1 MTDNTEYPY
10 SLKFSLG
17 SIFLMVLL
25 MLLLFRNVVITNTT
39 ITWVVF
45 GVCLIIFIFLIGLL
59 VIKRLIPALKG
70 EISLGLNNE
79 VLIDYIRNITIDWK
93 DIKGIK
99 LIRGRSASTLSIDL
113 KWESEY
119 GTQIDIPLRWVKGK
133 DGDIYNTVMSY
144 LDQNEIVN

>member
-1 MTDNTEYPY
+1 
-10 SLKFSLG
+10 
-17 SIFLMVLL
+17 

-79 VLIDYIRNITIDWK
+79 VLIDYIRNIIIDWK

-99 LIRGRSASTLSIDL
+99 LIRGRSASTLRIDL

>member
-79 VLIDYIRNITIDWK
+79 VLIDYIRNIIIDWK

-99 LIRGRSASTLSIDL
+99 LIRGRSASTLRIDL